1 MIYINEPN
9 YSYIEKNPY
18 NNSSIT
24 HFYNNQNV
32 INEYR
37 RNKSSYTAKYFTGKL
52 TSDGLYYIFD
62 NRKKPEFNKQYANNM
77 FKNYLS
83 RYAVKNGVKLL
94 LTSTNPSKSI
104 KYIRVGMSGISELKN
119 YSQNMLNN
127 VDYLKS
133 NNMFNSHN
141 LAIVHKQSAIMSGF
155 NVMSSDL
162 SLRNNIIGNA
172 TLSLIDIGLDKS
184 YIHTPCNLLQNCNY
198 KSLNIY
204 DNIEKPIYKFIVNGH
219 NTINDSLDFMINGS
233 QNMLNQIDY
242 YNKNLNLFTNNNNIN
257 LFIAKPI
264 YELIVFGPK
273 YVNNSIDYI
282 NNSIDNII
290 NNSLDNIIDY
300 GGRLIH
306 QSIEFINGTVQYS
319 SYSSYNSI
327 INNKLISENN
337 NNNSTIIIDNSH
349 NTSESNTMSYRNSN
363 SWVYDDYYNCH
374 TFMDLAFDNA
384 NNKLNTTLE
393 NTENNIEKA
402 KEKEKNLNLL
412 DINELNIKLSN
423 LSKFINVCNVLKNL
437 DLTDINTILELQ
449 SILVNLMTPDV
460 LVNGVFRFIIDNTMH
475 TKDKLETMLNLMVAV
490 SEKYLEIPLTNAFNF
505 VKNLFERKS
514 VKEYLTPLL
523 LDLTSLL
530 VPGINIINIVVN
542 IIKGIEHFFSKQSIK
557 RVNGIDCLCIDK
569 FKIGFF
575 RIKHKISYKNDF
587 FGIDVSFTS
596 RKESDAN
603 KLCEDEF
610 IKQLDHK
617 VYQVIGIPIE
627 FINGSIETPK
637 TRYGLY
643 AQKFYIEDLEKY
655 WLKVNDPYLSEED
668 KNIINALYFE
678 SQTNK
683 EYRYELAQRGEKPSW
698 YWEHKNDTI
707 GDFIY
712 NLVDFMN
719 SNNFTIRNL
728 KQIIN
733 SIFNNTKTNINNNL
747 DKFDNLEND
756 EHYKSFI
763 NNFSV
768 GDMLTIINSIFNN
781 TNITKNESLKDQENK
796 KQNDIFTKAK
806 NKRNNRDN
814 RNLDKNRDSLRK
826 SYNALI
832 KQYSRAEIMR
842 RARLELW
849 HTQKTVEYI
858 AQCGYSSF
866 IGHFGLML
874 SYIDYEIIKL
884 KNPVYFTLGHI
895 GGYLTNFGQGY
906 LTRVCVDQSCLYV
919 SLLKSTEHLT
929 DEYLLNYI
937 NPAIACL
944 VGLGLG
950 IIKYSLPSNKEEPQQ
965 FKNVLINGGVSAVN
979 TSFGMIYNYLKPRTC
994 VKYLTNIGNIC
1005 VNGITNV
1012 IKYVFRL
1019 SLTVDFVGAVSL
1031 NVLFNVGMRLLSK
1044 LYGSRSYIEDNP
1056 IYNDIDESIYNN
1068 IDDSIYNNIDD
1079 SIFNTIKSSKNRVI
1093 KRKKNIYE
1101 ETYNKSYEINYNI
1114 SYEINY
1120 NISY

>member
-1 MIYINEPN
+1 MIDINEPN
-9 YSYIEKNPY
+9 YSCIENNTY

-24 HFYNNQNV
+24 HFYNNTI

-37 RNKSSYTAKYFTGKL
+37 YNNRYNNRSYRYIPINPYNRKSITLSNTNRSNNKNSNNKSNKSSYTSRYFVGKL
-52 TSDGLYYIFD
+52 TRDGLYSIYD
-62 NRKKPEFNKQYANNM
+62 YRKKPEFNEHYVNNL
-77 FKNYLS
+77 FKDYLS
-83 RYAVKNGVKLL
+83 GYALRKGIDVIEKITSKQIKNRVLL
-94 LTSTNPSKSI
+94 PLNF
-104 KYIRVGMSGISELKN
+104 
-119 YSQNMLNN
+119 SQHMLAE
-127 VDYLKS
+127 VDYLRS
-133 NNMFNSHN
+133 NNMYNASNLKVARFKSLINSGYKVFISPDISLGN
-141 LAIVHKQSAIMSGF
+141 
-155 NVMSSDL
+155 NV
-162 SLRNNIIGNA
+162 IGNA
-172 TLSLIDIGLDKS
+172 TLSLIDMKLDKL
-184 YIHTPCNLLQNCNY
+184 YTPTPEYNSLGNFYNNKSLFIFEYCEKPVYELINNADVLIMNGVSLQLNL
-198 KSLNIY
+198 SLNIIAGAKY
-204 DNIEKPIYKFIVNGH
+204 IV
-219 NTINDSLDFMINGS
+219 
-233 QNMLNQIDY
+233 
-242 YNKNLNLFTNNNNIN
+242 
-257 LFIAKPI
+257 
-264 YELIVFGPK
+264 
-273 YVNNSIDYI
+273 
-282 NNSIDNII
+282 
-290 NNSLDNIIDY
+290 DY
-300 GGRLIH
+300 GENLINE
-306 QSIEFINGTVQYS
+306 SIKFMTTTTH
-319 SYSSYNSI
+319 
-327 INNKLISENN
+327 
-337 NNNSTIIIDNSH
+337 NNSTIIIDNSH
-349 NTSESNTMSYRNSN
+349 NTTESNTMSYRNSD
-363 SWVYDDYYNCH
+363 SWLYDDYYNCN
-374 TFMDLAFDNA
+374 TFMSLAFDNA
-384 NNKLNTTLE
+384 INKLNTTLK
-393 NTENNIEKA
+393 NKVANNIEKD
-402 KEKEKNLNLL
+402 KKHLNLNNS
-412 DINELNIKLSN
+412 DINKLNIKLSN

-514 VKEYLTPLL
+514 VKEYLIPLL

-530 VPGINIINIVVN
+530 VPCVNIINIVGN

-610 IKQLDHK
+610 INQLDHK

-627 FINGSIETPK
+627 FINGSIETPI

-643 AQKFYIEDLEKY
+643 AQKFYIEDLEKC

-668 KNIINALYFE
+668 KKIINALYFE

-698 YWEHKNDTI
+698 YWEHKSDTI
-707 GDFIY
+707 VDFMY

-763 NNFSV
+763 NNFTV
-768 GDMLTIINSIFNN
+768 GDILTILNSIFNN

-796 KQNDIFTKAK
+796 QQNEIFMDAK
-806 NKRNNRDN
+806 NQRTTEDN
-814 RNLDKNRDSLRK
+814 QKLDNFRDSLRQ
-826 SYNALI
+826 SYIALI

-849 HTQKTVEYI
+849 HTQKTVDYMV
-858 AQCGYSSF
+858 QCGYSSF

-874 SYIDYEIIKL
+874 SYIDYEIVKL

-906 LTRVCVDQSCLYV
+906 LTRVLVDQSCLYV
-919 SLLKSTEHLT
+919 SLLSQTEHLT

-950 IIKYSLPSNKEEPQQ
+950 IIKYSLPSNKEEPQP

-979 TSFGMIYNYLKPRTC
+979 TSFGMIYNYLKPGAC

-1031 NVLFNVGMRLLSK
+1031 NVLFNVGMRLLTK
-1044 LYGSRSYIEDNP
+1044 LYNSRSYIEDSS
-1056 IYNDIDESIYNN
+1056 IYNNIDNSIYNYIDESIYND
-1068 IDDSIYNNIDD
+1068 IDDSIYNYIDE

-1093 KRKKNIYE
+1093 KSKKNIYE
-1101 ETYNKSYEINYNI
+1101 ETFNESYEINYNI
-1114 SYEINY
+1114 SYEENY
-1120 NISY
+1120 NKLYINKL